1 MSAASD
7 SHPSPPAEG
16 QVAAWA
22 IAGLLAAGQFTFLL
36 ALAPLAGIGIWFQ
49 SEPVS
54 AANAGLAGLVLAILA
69 LNRAGTRLPPVSVLV
84 LLAMA
89 GWSAMALPFA
99 VSAAG
104 SWLGTP
110 QSGHGIGWL
119 LTVAALAMGASS
131 LRHRKAPLALLVASM
146 AAGAAIMIALN
157 RWAPMAWRPQH
168 FTDAGAFNALFAW
181 MAIMAWRPRQ
191 PLVAGLAGLGLV
203 GLVFL
208 SDNRSAYLALLAGAL
223 CFAGAAW
230 ANRKPFGRWAM
241 AALPSLATVSL
252 TLGIFILGRYG
263 ILHDVPHSLRDT
275 VVSRANMIRVVAEEL
290 RIEPLALLAGR
301 GWGSF
306 DVALAR
312 SMALDQVALQPE
324 ASDEFLFWDAAHRN
338 DFHPHNEVIE
348 ATLSAGVPA
357 GIAVAAFLGL
367 LVHGASRR
375 FRPAATGFSIALAI
389 LSCMWFQLPTSVPA
403 FGAAVGLIGLS
414 WRRAG
419 AGRGQALRRTLG
431 AGAVLLAATSVA
443 LWLRAEA
450 GRRDFAA
457 IPSEDCRPLLAG
469 QARIHSV
476 WLIQAQWHH
485 LSDVIRSK
493 APADEAAVAAERM
506 RRRLCAADTMA
517 LARDGL
523 PLAVEATI
531 IRSDLDAQSWPAAS
545 AEHRSE
551 LLSPMQD
558 GLVRTLAMA
567 PRRSDLAAPYLSSLL
582 ARGREAEVAEFVAR
596 HLPADDPVG
605 LWYAGIVML
614 GTRESFPEGIRKM
627 QKAMHM
633 GVERFI
639 MVPPELK
646 KQIASYR

>member
-1 MSAASD
+1 M
-7 SHPSPPAEG
+7 
-16 QVAAWA
+16 AAWA
-22 IAGLLAAGQFTFLL
+22 IAALLAAGQFTFLL

-69 LNRAGTRLPPVSVLV
+69 LNRAGTRRPPLSVLV

-89 GWSAMALPFA
+89 GWSAAALPFA

-110 QSGHGIGWL
+110 QSGHGVGWL

-131 LRHRKAPLALLVASM
+131 LRHRKAPQALLVAAM
-146 AAGAAIMIALN
+146 AAGAAVMIALN

-181 MAIMAWRPRQ
+181 MAIMAWRPRR

-208 SDNRSAYLALLAGAL
+208 SDNRSAYLALLAGVL

-241 AALPSLATVSL
+241 AALPPLAAVSL
-252 TLGIFILGRYG
+252 TLGVFVLGRYG

-290 RIEPLALLAGR
+290 RIDPLALLTGR

-312 SMALDQVALQPE
+312 SMALDHVALQSE

-338 DFHPHNEVIE
+338 DFHPHNEVVE

-375 FRPAATGFSIALAI
+375 FRPAATGFSVALAV

-419 AGRGQALRRTLG
+419 HGQALRRALG
-431 AGAVLLAATSVA
+431 AGAVLLVATSAA

-450 GRRDFAA
+450 GRREFAA
-457 IPSEDCRPLLAG
+457 IPPDDCRPLLAG
-469 QARIHSV
+469 QARIHAV
-476 WLIQAQWHH
+476 WLIQTQWHH
-485 LSDVIRSK
+485 LSDVISSK
-493 APADEAAVAAERM
+493 APTDEVAVAAEHM

-523 PLAVEATI
+523 PLAVEGTI
-531 IRSDLDAQSWPAAS
+531 IRSDLAAQSWPAAS
-545 AEHRSE
+545 AGHRAE
-551 LLSPMQD
+551 LLSPLKD

-582 ARGREAEVAEFVAR
+582 AGKREAEVSEFVAR

-614 GTRESFPEGIRKM
+614 GNRESFPEGIRKL

-639 MVPPELK
+639 MIPPELK
-646 KQIASYR
+646 TQIASYR